1 MKIKII
7 SGSPRQR
14 SLTVRVAKH
23 LLKRLKEEKVDVEL
37 IDLREHQIPFVET
50 VWSTL
55 DKVPSEFKELG
66 EKIFSADAFILVSPE
81 YNGGYSPALKN
92 LLDHFPKQSRKVFGI
107 ATATDG
113 ALGAMRSA
121 QQLIQMVAAF
131 FGILS
136 PQLLITPHVDKKF
149 DEEGNLTDDSFQ
161 KAIDTFVSEFLWL
174 AKKLRI
180 EKGYNPVLASTRC

>member
-23 LLKRLKEEKVDVEL
+23 LFTRLKEEKVDVEL
-37 IDLREHQIPFVET
+37 IDLRDHQIPFVET
-50 VWSTL
+50 VWSSL
-55 DKVPSEFKELG
+55 EKVPAEFKELG

-107 ATATDG
+107 ATGTDG

-149 DEEGNLTDDSFQ
+149 DEDGNLTDDSFQ
-161 KAIDTFVSEFLWL
+161 KAIDTFVNEFLWL
-174 AKKLRI
+174 AKKI
-180 EKGYNPVLASTRC
+180 KD